1 MDALPSRNRLQLV
14 WLAGAAGLL
23 LVLLVAGGALGWRG
37 LRTAPVDP
45 AATLS
50 GEPAAATPVTGGR
63 FELVDGVPW
72 GFDLTVE
79 GAASAAAAA
88 VSVTGAGAVVFDPD
102 RFSEVAEVVFTPIEA
117 AEQARQVDAAR
128 VQFELSGW
136 ADQPEVRRTYHLAPL
151 AVRVTRFDP
160 DQARAEA
167 EVWAMTTVGV
177 GDRGGAVFTT
187 STVSL
192 LADDDSW
199 RVDGLETTPGPTPIV
214 EDRPDAPGR
223 IRQLTRDAL
232 PTVLLPY
239 GPTS

>member
-1 MDALPSRNRLQLV
+1 MDALPSRSRLQLV

-23 LVLLVAGGALGWRG
+23 LVLVVAGGALGWRG

-45 AATLS
+45 AAAIS
-50 GEPAAATPVTGGR
+50 SEPSVSTSMTAGG
-63 FELVDGVPW
+63 FELVDGLPW

-79 GAASAAAAA
+79 GAASAASAA
-88 VSVTGAGAVVFDPD
+88 VSVTGAGTVVFDPD
-102 RFSEVAEVVFTPIEA
+102 RFAEVAEVVFTPAEA
-117 AEQARQVDAAR
+117 AVQVRQVDAAR

-136 ADQPEVRRTYHLAPL
+136 AAQPPARRTYHLAPL

-160 DQARAEA
+160 DRARAEA

-192 LADDDSW
+192 LADEDGW
-199 RVDGLETTPGPTPIV
+199 RVDGLDTTPGPTPIV

-232 PTVLLPY
+232 PTVLVPY

>member
-1 MDALPSRNRLQLV
+1 MDALPSRSRLQLL

-50 GEPAAATPVTGGR
+50 GDPASAIPVTSAA

-102 RFSEVAEVVFTPIEA
+102 RFAEVAEVVFTPTEA
-117 AEQARQVDAAR
+117 AEQARQVDAAL

-151 AVRVTRFDP
+151 AVRVTRFDRE
-160 DQARAEA
+160 QARAEA

-192 LADDDSW
+192 LVDDDSW
-199 RVDGLETTPGPTPIV
+199 RVDGLDTTAGPTPIV
-214 EDRPDAPGR
+214 EDRPDSPGR

-239 GPTS
+239 GPRS